1 VTTEAPSRIAL
12 RCMCTY
18 PSVPWQQAAGA
29 TDDRQVEHMA
39 FRIAQRSF
47 TPIDIRRVAQACG
60 ASGVV

>member
-1 VTTEAPSRIAL
+1 
-12 RCMCTY
+12 MCTY

-47 TPIDIRRVAQACG
+47 TPIDIRRVAQVCG